1 MSRRRAGFPQA
12 IQHDTVLNPE
22 MCGGAVVDLS
32 GNAVGVNIAR
42 AGRVETYAVPADTVK
57 LLIRELRGGPAAP
70 IETTTDE
77 PADVGA
83 KPKVLPPAP
92 SGAPRRK

>member
-1 MSRRRAGFPQA
+1 
-12 IQHDTVLNPE
+12 

-32 GNAVGVNIAR
+32 GKAVGVNIAR

-70 IETTTDE
+70 IEAATDE
-77 PADVGA
+77 PPRGEGA
-83 KPKVLPPAP
+83 KSKILPPAP
-92 SGAPRRK
+92 SGAPSRK